1 MTHDDDWLVRALRAH
16 EPRLDDDG
24 FTQRV
29 MAALPPVRAA
39 GRPRADWI
47 VLLGAAAGSAVA
59 ATQFPLASL
68 LAPWLELAPAL
79 LHDAQLVLA
88 GGVVMLAGTA
98 LALLAGPLRRA
109 L

>member
-29 MAALPPVRAA
+29 MAALPPVPAPRRA
-39 GRPRADWI
+39 RADWI
-47 VLLGAAAGSAVA
+47 VLLGAAAGSAVTV
-59 ATQFPLASL
+59 TQFPLVSL

-79 LHDAQLVLA
+79 LHDV
-88 GGVVMLAGTA
+88 
-98 LALLAGPLRRA
+98 
-109 L
+109 